1 MIKPEGFSVAKRDTE
16 KLLWLAKERGTTLGA
31 VVAKVTTFDNLPVWE
46 VEFPDIPDAKGLVP
60 FSEMGVDSP
69 HLAFRFAGQA
79 VNVKLKEVRGDG
91 TGGPAAVCS
100 RLAAVEEARKELLSS
115 LREGQVI
122 DCVVRAVLP
131 REGDAPAR
139 LLVDI
144 GGGVLVEVPR
154 SRATRSQAMPLGA
167 LFKVGEAVKAK
178 VLRVDAERGTVEVSV
193 RDAYPDPWERASF
206 KPGDFV
212 TGVVANTD
220 GSRVWVEVS
229 PGVVGLAPYP
239 LRGEVSRGDRVT
251 CAVAKFDRENRKLR
265 LRLRG
270 VLA

>member
-1 MIKPEGFSVAKRDTE
+1 MIKPEGFSAVRRDSE
-16 KLLWLAKERGTTLGA
+16 KMLWLAKERGTTLEA
-31 VVAKVTTFDNLPVWE
+31 VVVKVTTFNNLPVWE
-46 VEFPDIPDAKGLVP
+46 VEFPGVP
-60 FSEMGVDSP
+60 GARGVVAFSEMGVDSQR
-69 HLAFRFAGQA
+69 LAFRFAGQK
-79 VNVKLKEVRGDG
+79 VNVKVKEIKGGDDG
-91 TGGPAAVCS
+91 VVAVCS
-100 RLAAVEEARKELLSS
+100 RLAAVDEARKELLSS
-115 LREGQVI
+115 LKPGQVI

-131 REGDAPAR
+131 REGDVPPR
-139 LLVDI
+139 LLVDV
-144 GGGVLVEVPR
+144 GGGVLAEVPR
-154 SRATRSQAMPLGA
+154 SRATWSQAMPLGT
-167 LFKVGEAVKAK
+167 LFRAGEAVKAK
-178 VLRVDAERGTVEVSV
+178 VVRVDAEKGAVEVSI
-193 RDAYPDPWERASF
+193 RDAQPDPWERVSF

-251 CAVAKFDRENRKLR
+251 CAVARFDRESRKLR